1 VDGTRRGRILPLP
14 TEGLREASPLANEKA
29 PAATAGRVLA
39 QRGAGEGEA
48 GDSARE
54 SQPPRLIADGLV
66 KSYGGRT
73 VVRGVTIDIAPG
85 EIVGLLG
92 PNGAGKTTTF
102 SIVVGL
108 VVPDEGTVRLGDRD
122 LTGLPMYRRARAGIS
137 YLPQEPSV
145 FRKMTVEQNV
155 LAILETLDLPHSAQR
170 ERADELLAEFG
181 LEAIRDHRAY
191 TLSGGERRRVE
202 IARSLVVSPFFLLL
216 DEPFA
221 GIDPIA
227 VLDIQ
232 SIVRRLASSGI
243 GVLVTDH
250 NVRETLSIVDRA
262 YIINGGEILRS
273 GTPLALSNDAVV
285 RKIYLGEAFQLR

>member
-1 VDGTRRGRILPLP
+1 LSEAIPL
-14 TEGLREASPLANEKA
+14 LAER
-29 PAATAGRVLA
+29 PVLA
-39 QRGAGEGEA
+39 
-48 GDSARE
+48 AR
-54 SQPPRLIADGLV
+54 DLV
-66 KSYGGRT
+66 KAYGGRT
-73 VVRGVTIDIAPG
+73 VVRGVSLEIGAG

-108 VVPDEGTVRLGDRD
+108 VRADSGVVHLGKRD
-122 LTGLPMYRRARAGIS
+122 LTDLPMYRRARAGIS

-145 FRKMTVEQNV
+145 FRKMTVEENL
-155 LAILETLDLPHSAQR
+155 LAILETLELSPAERQ
-170 ERADELLAEFG
+170 ERANRLLAEFG
-181 LEAIRDHRAY
+181 LEGVRRNRAY
-191 TLSGGERRRVE
+191 SLSGGERRRVE
-202 IARSLVVSPFFLLL
+202 IARSLVVSPDFLLL

-232 SIVRRLASSGI
+232 SIARRLAASGI

-262 YIINGGEILRS
+262 YIINDGEILRA
-273 GTPLALSNDAVV
+273 GTPLALSNDATVK
-285 RKIYLGEAFQLR
+285 KIYLGEAFQLR

>member
-1 VDGTRRGRILPLP
+1 MSQSVPRSGDRPVLSA
-14 TEGLREASPLANEKA
+14 EGLAKA
-29 PAATAGRVLA
+29 
-39 QRGAGEGEA
+39 
-48 GDSARE
+48 
-54 SQPPRLIADGLV
+54 
-66 KSYGGRT
+66 YGGRT
-73 VVRGVTIDIAPG
+73 VVRGVSLEVGSG

-108 VVPDEGTVRLGDRD
+108 VAPDAGVVRLGDRD
-122 LTGLPMYRRARAGIS
+122 LTDLPMYRRARAGIS

-145 FRKMTVEQNV
+145 FRKMTVEENL
-155 LAILETLDLPHSAQR
+155 LAILETLELSPR
-170 ERADELLAEFG
+170 ERAERCDALLAEFG
-181 LEAIRDHRAY
+181 LEKLRRHRAY

-202 IARSLVVSPFFLLL
+202 IARSLVLSPYFLLL

-232 SIVRRLASSGI
+232 EIVRRLASSGI

-262 YIINGGEILRS
+262 YIIHGGEILRS
-273 GTPLALSNDAVV
+273 GTPLALSSDAAV
-285 RKIYLGEAFQLR
+285 RKIYLGESFRLH

>member
-1 VDGTRRGRILPLP
+1 MDGTRHGRLLPLP
-14 TEGLREASPLANEKA
+14 P
-29 PAATAGRVLA
+29 
-39 QRGAGEGEA
+39 GEGRGEG
-48 GDSARE
+48 GDSATAVR
-54 SQPPRLIADGLV
+54 PPRLIAEGLQ

-73 VVRGVTIDIAPG
+73 VVRGVSIDIAPG

-102 SIVVGL
+102 AIVVGL
-108 VVPDEGTVRLGDRD
+108 VEPDEGTVRLGDRD

-145 FRKMTVEQNV
+145 FRKMTVEQNL
-155 LAILETLDLPHSAQR
+155 LAILETLDLPHSAQL
-170 ERADELLAEFG
+170 ERADELLVEFG
-181 LEAIRDHRAY
+181 LDAIRDHRSY

-202 IARSLVVSPFFLLL
+202 IARSLVVSPYFLLL

-232 SIVRRLASSGI
+232 TIVRRLASSGI

-262 YIINGGEILRS
+262 YIINAGEILRA
-273 GTPLALSNDAVV
+273 GTPFALSNDAVV

>member
-1 VDGTRRGRILPLP
+1 MSEAPDGVERTVLSA
-14 TEGLREASPLANEKA
+14 TGLIK
-29 PAATAGRVLA
+29 T
-39 QRGAGEGEA
+39 
-48 GDSARE
+48 
-54 SQPPRLIADGLV
+54 
-66 KSYGGRT
+66 YGGRA
-73 VVRGVTIDIAPG
+73 VVKGVSLEVNGG

-108 VVPDEGTVRLGDRD
+108 VQPDAGEVRLGGTDVTD
-122 LTGLPMYRRARAGIS
+122 LPMYRRARAGIS

-145 FRKMTVEQNV
+145 FRKMTVEQNL
-155 LAILETLDLPHSAQR
+155 LAILETLDLTHAERQ
-170 ERADELLAEFG
+170 ERADRLLGEFG
-181 LEAIRDHRAY
+181 LEALRDHKAY

-202 IARSLVVSPFFLLL
+202 IARSLVVSPYFLLL

-232 SIVRRLASSGI
+232 AIARRLASSGI

-262 YIINGGEILRS
+262 YIIHGGEILRA
-273 GTPLALSNDAVV
+273 GTPLALSSDAVV
-285 RKIYLGEAFQLR
+285 KKIYLGEAFQLN

>member
-1 VDGTRRGRILPLP
+1 
-14 TEGLREASPLANEKA
+14 
-29 PAATAGRVLA
+29 
-39 QRGAGEGEA
+39 
-48 GDSARE
+48 
-54 SQPPRLIADGLV
+54 
-66 KSYGGRT
+66 
-73 VVRGVTIDIAPG
+73 VRGVSLEIASG

-108 VVPDEGTVRLGDRD
+108 VSPDSGLVRLGDAD
-122 LTGLPMYRRARAGIS
+122 LTELPMYRRARAGIS

-145 FRKMTVEQNV
+145 FRKMTVEENL
-155 LAILETLDLPHSAQR
+155 LAILETLDLPPS
-170 ERADELLAEFG
+170 ERADRCDALLTEFG
-181 LEAIRDHRAY
+181 LETLRGNRAY

-202 IARSLVVSPFFLLL
+202 IARSLVLSPYFLLL

-232 SIVRRLASSGI
+232 QIVRRLALSGI
-243 GVLVTDH
+243 GVLITDH

-262 YIINGGEILRS
+262 YIISGGEILRA
-273 GTPLALSNDAVV
+273 GTPLALSSDPVV
-285 RKIYLGEAFQLR
+285 KKIYLGEGFRLD

>member
-1 VDGTRRGRILPLP
+1 MSSFDETPETATNGDRPVLSAT
-14 TEGLREASPLANEKA
+14 GLIK
-29 PAATAGRVLA
+29 T
-39 QRGAGEGEA
+39 
-48 GDSARE
+48 
-54 SQPPRLIADGLV
+54 
-66 KSYGGRT
+66 YGGRA
-73 VVRGVTIDIAPG
+73 VVRGVSLEMAGG

-108 VVPDEGTVRLGDRD
+108 VRPDAGEVRLSGRD
-122 LTGLPMYRRARAGIS
+122 LTDLPMYRRARAGIS

-145 FRKMTVEQNV
+145 FRKMTVEEN
-155 LAILETLDLPHSAQR
+155 LCAILETLDLTHAEQQ
-170 ERADELLAEFG
+170 ERADELLADFG
-181 LEAIRDHRAY
+181 LEALRTHKAY

-202 IARSLVVSPFFLLL
+202 IARSLVVSPHFLLL

-227 VLDIQ
+227 VLEIQ
-232 SIVRRLASSGI
+232 AIARRLASSGI

-262 YIINGGEILRS
+262 YIIHGGEILRA
-273 GTPLALSNDAVV
+273 GTPLALSADAVV
-285 RKIYLGEAFQLR
+285 KKIYLGEAFQLN

>member
-1 VDGTRRGRILPLP
+1 MRDVEKALPLP
-14 TEGLREASPLANEKA
+14 P
-29 PAATAGRVLA
+29 
-39 QRGAGEGEA
+39 GEGR
-48 GDSARE
+48 RE
-54 SQPPRLIADGLV
+54 RSEVRDGVSPSPDRGEQRPRLIAEALF

-73 VVRGVTIDIAPG
+73 VVRGVSLEVAG
-85 EIVGLLG
+85 SEIVGLLG

-108 VVPDEGTVRLGDRD
+108 VEPDSGTVRLGRRD
-122 LTGLPMYRRARAGIS
+122 LTDLPMYKRARAGIS

-145 FRKMTVEQNV
+145 FRKMTVEQNL
-155 LAILETLDLPHSAQR
+155 LAILETLDLPHSAR
-170 ERADELLAEFG
+170 EERAAELLAEFG
-181 LEAIRDHRAY
+181 LENVRDYRAY

-202 IARSLVVSPFFLLL
+202 IARSLVASPYFLLL

-262 YIINGGEILRS
+262 YIINAGEILRA

>member
-1 VDGTRRGRILPLP
+1 VNFLEDDELPADARAARPILSA
-14 TEGLREASPLANEKA
+14 TGLIK
-29 PAATAGRVLA
+29 T
-39 QRGAGEGEA
+39 
-48 GDSARE
+48 
-54 SQPPRLIADGLV
+54 
-66 KSYGGRT
+66 YGGRA
-73 VVRGVTIDIAPG
+73 VVRGVSLEVGGG

-108 VVPDEGTVRLGDRD
+108 VQPDAGEVRLSGRD
-122 LTGLPMYRRARAGIS
+122 VTNLPMYRRAREGVS

-145 FRKMTVEQNV
+145 FRKMTVEEN
-155 LAILETLDLPHSAQR
+155 LFAILETLDLTRAEQR
-170 ERADELLAEFG
+170 ERAEALLTDFG
-181 LEAIRDHRAY
+181 LEALRTHRAY

-227 VLDIQ
+227 VLEIQ
-232 SIVRRLASSGI
+232 GIARRLASSGI
-243 GVLVTDH
+243 GVLITDH

-262 YIINGGEILRS
+262 YIIHGGEILRA
-273 GTPLALSNDAVV
+273 GTPLALSADAVV
-285 RKIYLGEAFQLR
+285 KKIYLGEAFQLN

>member
-1 VDGTRRGRILPLP
+1 MSDSASRSGDRPVLSA
-14 TEGLREASPLANEKA
+14 EGLLK
-29 PAATAGRVLA
+29 T
-39 QRGAGEGEA
+39 
-48 GDSARE
+48 
-54 SQPPRLIADGLV
+54 
-66 KSYGGRT
+66 YGGRT
-73 VVRGVTIDIAPG
+73 VVREISLEIASS

-92 PNGAGKTTTF
+92 PNGAGKTTIF

-108 VVPDEGTVRLGDRD
+108 VRPDAGVVRLGDRD
-122 LTGLPMYRRARAGIS
+122 LTELPMYRRARAGIS

-145 FRKMTVEQNV
+145 FRKMTVEENL
-155 LAILETLDLPHSAQR
+155 LAILETLELSPSQR
-170 ERADELLAEFG
+170 NDRCDALLEEFG
-181 LEAIRDHRAY
+181 LQPLRRNRAY

-202 IARSLVVSPFFLLL
+202 IARSLVLSPYFLLL

-232 SIVRRLASSGI
+232 QIVRRLASSGI

-262 YIINGGEILRS
+262 YIISGGEILRS
-273 GTPLALSNDAVV
+273 GTPLALSSDAVV
-285 RKIYLGEAFQLR
+285 KKIYLGEGFRLH

>member
-1 VDGTRRGRILPLP
+1 MRDVSL
-14 TEGLREASPLANEKA
+14 EVAS
-29 PAATAGRVLA
+29 
-39 QRGAGEGEA
+39 
-48 GDSARE
+48 
-54 SQPPRLIADGLV
+54 
-66 KSYGGRT
+66 
-73 VVRGVTIDIAPG
+73 G

-108 VVPDEGTVRLGDRD
+108 VPPDSGVVRLGEQD
-122 LTGLPMYRRARAGIS
+122 LTELPMYRRARSGIS

-145 FRKMTVEQNV
+145 FRKMTVEENL
-155 LAILETLDLPHSAQR
+155 LAILETLELSPD
-170 ERADELLAEFG
+170 ERAARCEALLSEFG
-181 LEAIRDHRAY
+181 LEKLRRHRAF

-202 IARSLVVSPFFLLL
+202 IARSLVLSPYFLLL

-232 SIVRRLASSGI
+232 QIVRRLASSGI

-250 NVRETLSIVDRA
+250 NVRETLSICDRA
-262 YIINGGEILRS
+262 YIIHGGEILRS
-273 GTPLALSNDAVV
+273 GTPLALSSDAAV
-285 RKIYLGEAFQLR
+285 RKIYLGESFRLH

>member
-1 VDGTRRGRILPLP
+1 LSEQVPENGERPLLVA
-14 TEGLREASPLANEKA
+14 EGLIKA
-29 PAATAGRVLA
+29 
-39 QRGAGEGEA
+39 
-48 GDSARE
+48 
-54 SQPPRLIADGLV
+54 
-66 KSYGGRT
+66 YGGRA
-73 VVRGVTIDIAPG
+73 VVNRVSLEVGPG

-108 VVPDEGTVRLGDRD
+108 VAPDSGRVRLGAQDV
-122 LTGLPMYRRARAGIS
+122 TAMPMYLRARAGIS

-145 FRKMTVEQNV
+145 FRRMTVEEN
-155 LAILETLDLPHSAQR
+155 LRAILETLDLSPSAR
-170 ERADELLAEFG
+170 AERCDALLAEFG
-181 LEAIRDHRAY
+181 LSALRRNRAH

-202 IARSLVVSPFFLLL
+202 IARSLVLSPYFLLL

-232 SIVRRLASSGI
+232 QIVRRLASSGI
-243 GVLVTDH
+243 GVLITDH

-262 YIINGGEILRS
+262 YIIHAGEILRS
-273 GTPLALSNDAVV
+273 GTPLALSSDPAV
-285 RKIYLGEAFQLR
+285 RKIYLGEGFRLH

>member
-1 VDGTRRGRILPLP
+1 MSSAAETVERSVLSAT
-14 TEGLREASPLANEKA
+14 GLIK
-29 PAATAGRVLA
+29 T
-39 QRGAGEGEA
+39 
-48 GDSARE
+48 
-54 SQPPRLIADGLV
+54 
-66 KSYGGRT
+66 YGGRA
-73 VVRGVTIDIAPG
+73 VVKGVSLEVNGG

-108 VVPDEGTVRLGDRD
+108 VRPDAGEVRLGGSDV
-122 LTGLPMYRRARAGIS
+122 TNLPMYRRARAGIS

-145 FRKMTVEQNV
+145 FRKMTVEQNL
-155 LAILETLDLPHSAQR
+155 LAILETLDLTRAERH
-170 ERADELLAEFG
+170 ERADRLLAEFG
-181 LEAIRDHRAY
+181 LEALRDHRAY

-202 IARSLVVSPFFLLL
+202 IARSLVVSPYFLLL

-232 SIVRRLASSGI
+232 AIARRLASSGI

-262 YIINGGEILRS
+262 YIIHAGEILRA
-273 GTPLALSNDAVV
+273 GTPLALSSDAVV
-285 RKIYLGEAFQLR
+285 KKIYLGEAFQLN